1 MKMTMAEK
9 ILGGVAGQNATVKLD
24 YLLMNDGIGNE
35 AVDLIDKTKGIANN
49 DNIIIVID
57 HDVPAGDS
65 KGAAIFQ
72 KLVAFS
78 KEYGIKFIQAK
89 GCGYQVLLDEYV
101 KPGQVIASCG
111 EHNSIFGSVGALG
124 LNVQADTM
132 AEMLVKGAY
141 EIQIPET
148 VAVELKGKLA
158 IGKSP
163 IDLFITFLGDTANE
177 KLEGKA
183 IEFIGEGLKNLTEHE
198 KTVLCSMAARTG
210 AFTAFV
216 NESPEGNYVNTITFE
231 LGNVESVAALP
242 TEADACKAELKYK
255 SMKALDSVELDAG
268 FIGGYTG
275 GHIEDLR
282 LASKAMKGKKIA
294 LGFRLN
300 ISPVSSKVYLQ
311 AMEEG
316 LIETFIDFGAQ
327 ILPPSDRN
335 VILQGAGVIGSGEK
349 MITTG
354 SYNYSGC
361 LGTKDSEIYIASTA
375 SVVAAALS
383 KKFVNSN

>member
-9 ILGGVAGQNATVKLD
+9 ILGGMAGQVVTVNPD
-24 YLLMNDGIGNE
+24 YLLINDGIGHE
-35 AVDLIDKTKGIANN
+35 AVDLVEKEKGIADK

-72 KLVAFS
+72 KLVSFS
-78 KEYGIKFIQAK
+78 KEYDIKFIQAE
-89 GCGYQVLLDEYV
+89 GTSYTVMLDSYV
-101 KPGQVIASCG
+101 KPGHVIASCG
-111 EHNSIFGSVGALG
+111 AHNSIYGSVGALG
-124 LNVQADTM
+124 LNVKASTM
-132 AEMLVKGAY
+132 AELLMNKVCELRV
-141 EIQIPET
+141 PET
-148 VAVELKGKLA
+148 VAVELKGKLSL
-158 IGKSP
+158 GVSP
-163 IDLFITFLGDTANE
+163 IDLFITFLGNTSDNNL
-177 KLEGKA
+177 KGKA
-183 IEFIGEGLKNLTEHE
+183 IEFIGEGLKNLTSHE

-216 NESPEGNYVNTITFE
+216 NETPEGNYEQTISFE
-231 LGNVESVAALP
+231 LGSVEPVAALP
-242 TEADACKAELKYK
+242 TESDVCKSEFVYKTIKELN
-255 SMKALDSVELDAG
+255 SVELNVG

-275 GHIEDLR
+275 GYIEDLR
-282 LASKAMKGKKIA
+282 LAAKAMEGKRIA

-316 LIETFIDFGAQ
+316 LLEIFIDFGAQ

-375 SVVAAALS
+375 SVVAASLS
-383 KKFVNSN
+383 KKCCSL